1 MLLKFVEQISIMF
14 GNTIQQISSIHL
26 ISVKNESKKLTVAS
40 TKYVSFLVFIIKQI
54 LLFLKHEKKDL
65 KITNF
70 LF

>member
-14 GNTIQQISSIHL
+14 GNIIQQISSIHL
-26 ISVKNESKKLTVAS
+26 ISVKNESKKLTVAR